1 MDGTTATGNGAC
13 TGCDTWAQLAFNSGA
28 MTIADAD
35 EVFYKNN
42 KTTGEDT
49 TLALTTGNSVHN
61 NCWTVAHALTGSIIA
76 RRTAISGILGSNQTC
91 LRTVVDG
98 YSLSGLVAIS
108 VAGSN
113 YTASGSQAPH
123 AESPLNIANTIKYS
137 LWKAFEPYNTTD
149 YSVFNAIP
157 AKGINIGSPVS
168 IY

>member
-1 MDGTTATGNGAC
+1 MDGVESISSGIC
-13 TGCDTWAQLAFNSGA
+13 TGCDDGLQFAFNSGA
-28 MTIADAD
+28 MTLAAGDQ
-35 EVFYKNN
+35 VFYTNN
-42 KTTGEDT
+42 STAGDAI
-49 TLALTTGNSVHN
+49 LALSTGNSVHN
-61 NCWTVAHALTGSIIA
+61 NCWTVAHALSTSKKE

-137 LWKAFEPYNTTD
+137 LWKAFVPYTTTD
-149 YSVFNAIP
+149 YSLFNSVAGN
-157 AKGINIGSPVS
+157 GINIGSPVS